1 MSTFPEETP
10 SFNLWYEPWI
20 TLEDAQGRQQRLGI
34 EQTLLQAHQYT
45 TITELSPL
53 VVVGIRRLL
62 TAILQAIFNPQRVD
76 DLRTLLAQAAFP
88 PERIQAFGQRY
99 ATRFDLFSP
108 EAPFLQSAD
117 LPLQPSKGD
126 KSKAKTVAY
135 LAPELPAGSE
145 VVHFRHGGDDAWV
158 FCPVCAAGC
167 LSALPAFTT
176 VGGRGLKSS
185 INGVP
190 PIYVLP
196 EGHNLFESL
205 AYSLV
210 LPGYQPSARS
220 RTQDLVWWERDP
232 IIHPGQEVTEV
243 GYLHSLTFPARRVRL
258 HPERLDAPCSRCGAH
273 SLWGVRTMVFEMG
286 ECRPPNAPPWF
297 DPFVAYGPPNERKG
311 DSPPQPIQLKP
322 HHALWREYVSLF
334 LEHAQDETQKSRRPA
349 VLDQIAELIE
359 SLDEDAGS
367 LYSFRCVGLRTEQ
380 AKVFEWVEAG
390 FEVPPALLR
399 DQQGGY
405 LLREAIEFAEQCASI
420 IRSEFKKH
428 FIKTQKRKG
437 DASLCTY
444 MEERFWTALAAPFR
458 ELVFQVSTPDQ
469 AQRLD
474 ARKGWME
481 RCLREARDIFRDS
494 AQHIGDDAAAL
505 RRCIE
510 AENVVSRRLKKLR
523 NEVCA
528 R

>member
-1 MSTFPEETP
+1 MTTFPEEIP

-20 TLEDAQGRQQRLGI
+20 TLEDAQGHQQRLGI

-88 PERIQAFGQRY
+88 PGRIQAFGQRY

-117 LPLQPSKGD
+117 LPLRPSKGD
-126 KSKAKTVAY
+126 NEPKAKTVAY
-135 LAPELPAGSE
+135 LTPDIPAGSE
-145 VVHFRHGGDDAWV
+145 VIHFRHGSDDAWA
-158 FCPVCAAGC
+158 FCPVCIGGC
-167 LSALPAFTT
+167 LSALPAFAT
-176 VGGRGLKSS
+176 VGGRGLKPS

-210 LPGYQPSARS
+210 LPDYHPSASSQR
-220 RTQDLVWWERDP
+220 QDLVWWERDP
-232 IIHPGQEVTEV
+232 IIHSGQEVSEV

-273 SLWGVRTMVFEMG
+273 GSWGVRTMVFEMG
-286 ECRPPNAPPWF
+286 ECRPPNAPAWF
-297 DPFVAYGPPNERKG
+297 DPFVAYVLPNEGKS
-311 DSPPQPIQLKP
+311 DFSSPPPLPIRPKP

-334 LEHAQDETQKSRRPA
+334 LNSAQDQTQKRRRPA
-349 VLDQIAELIE
+349 VLDQLVELIE
-359 SLDEDAGS
+359 SSDEDAGS
-367 LYSFRCVGLRTEQ
+367 LYSFRCVGLRANK
-380 AKVFEWVEAG
+380 AKIFEWVEAG

-399 DQQGGY
+399 DPMGGT
-405 LLREAIEFAEQCASI
+405 LVDRAIEFAERCAQI
-420 IRSEFKKH
+420 IRKAF
-428 FIKTQKRKG
+428 TKG
-437 DASLCTY
+437 WKGETGLRIY
-444 MEERFWTALAAPFR
+444 MEECFWAALAVPFR
-458 ELVFQVSTPDQ
+458 QMVLQMSQPERYSIAHKEWIDRCVRK
-469 AQRLD
+469 AQ
-474 ARKGWME
+474 
-481 RCLREARDIFRDS
+481 EAFCTT
-494 AQHIGDDAAAL
+494 AKHTGDDAAAL
-505 RRCIE
+505 EKQVINE
-510 AENVVSRRLKKLR
+510 VYVAGRLDKLR
-523 NEVCA
+523 KEYLQDE
-528 R
+528 